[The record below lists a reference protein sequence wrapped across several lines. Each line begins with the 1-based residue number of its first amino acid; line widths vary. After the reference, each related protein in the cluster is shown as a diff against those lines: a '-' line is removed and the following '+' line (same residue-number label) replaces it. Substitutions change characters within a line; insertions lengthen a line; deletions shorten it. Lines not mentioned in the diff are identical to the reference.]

1 MSNVSLISFS
11 GDDLSVVNAAR
22 VSFDKESSY
31 AHSSVHLADKCLK
44 LADERLIHYLA
55 KHRHLSP
62 FNHAFA
68 SFRVT
73 MPIFVARQLVKH
85 EYMPWN
91 EVSRRYV
98 DDPPSFHYPTA
109 WRKRADNVK
118 QGSSDETVDT
128 MLMHDVGLNEVWK
141 TEIDNVYALL
151 VEQSME
157 IYNRMLE
164 AGVCPEQ
171 ARMILPQSMMTTV
184 VWSGSLGAI
193 AKMLSLRLPK
203 DTQVE
208 TREVAEQIYNILEP
222 IFPIS
227 LKALLTE
234 TYGLEIV

>member
-1 MSNVSLISFS
+1 MSNVSLISFT

-22 VSFDKESSY
+22 VSFDKESTLEDG
-31 AHSSVHLADKCLK
+31 VLNQP
-44 LADERLIHYLA
+44 DERLIKYLA
-55 KHRHLSP
+55 THKHLSP

-109 WRKRADNVK
+109 WRKKADNVK
-118 QGSSDETVDT
+118 QGSSDETVET
-128 MLMHDVGLNEVWK
+128 MKLYDIGTNSFYETDIAMMYSGILFDIER
-141 TEIDNVYALL
+141 
-151 VEQSME
+151 
-157 IYNRMLE
+157 IYREMLE
-164 AGVCPEQ
+164 ADVCPEQ

-184 VWSGSLGAI
+184 IWSGSLGAI

-203 DTQVE
+203 DTQAE

>member
-1 MSNVSLISFS
+1 MSNVTLISYM

-22 VSFDKESSY
+22 VSFDKESFLEEG
-31 AHSSVHLADKCLK
+31 VLK
-44 LADERLIHYLA
+44 QSDENLIKYLA
-55 KHRHLSP
+55 KHKHLSP

-98 DDPPSFHYPTA
+98 DDPPQFHYPTA

-118 QGSSDETVDT
+118 QGSSDETVTEFVLHDT
-128 MLMHDVGLNEVWK
+128 RMGISWSNNIESVYQGLVWHS
-141 TEIDNVYALL
+141 ENVYKGL
-151 VEQSME
+151 
-157 IYNRMLE
+157 IE

-184 VWSGSLGAI
+184 IWSGSLGAI

-203 DTQVE
+203 DTQAE

-222 IFPIS
+222 VFPIS

-234 TYGLEIV
+234 TYGMEIV